1 MDQAIGLIFKGNA
14 GQFSDNDHLYLP
26 TIKVNEQ
33 QLDSSVYTVEHGR
46 VQHARHMHPVKAGAS
61 TRERLRGRSLHA
73 YWNTGSRA
81 LSCNIGSQW
90 NLRDPAL
97 GDPHTMWHA

>member
-1 MDQAIGLIFKGNA
+1 MKAEIKFTQFVNPTANIKYGSSNWADA

-26 TIKVNEQ
+26 TIKLNEQ

-46 VQHARHMHPVKAGAS
+46 VQQARHMHPVKAGAS

-81 LSCNIGSQW
+81 LSCNIGS
-90 NLRDPAL
+90 
-97 GDPHTMWHA
+97 M